1 MGVQKAAGRA
11 AKPLKGIKALGKPRP
26 IGETAYA
33 SLREAIVRG
42 DLHPGQRLV
51 ENTLSGQMKVSRIP
65 VREAMRKLEQD
76 GLVERL
82 EKGGFVVKDL
92 SAEEIEE
99 TFGIRAVLESYAAG
113 LAAARMDRATVA
125 RLGAALAAYKEAM
138 RRGDTAKMIQC
149 NDNLD
154 EIIFTASGSRRLRA
168 LIGNFRDFI
177 SRYRKRL
184 LTCPENAVVSL
195 AEHEK
200 IVEAMEEGNVE
211 KVETLVR
218 KHLLRG
224 MRIVLKDL
232 SASGGS

>member
-1 MGVQKAAGRA
+1 MQKAAGRA
-11 AKPLKGIKALGKPRP
+11 VKPLKGIKALGKPRP
-26 IGETAYA
+26 VGETAYV

-42 DLHPGQRLV
+42 DLYPGQRLV

-99 TFGIRAVLESYAAG
+99 TFGIRAVLESYAAA
-113 LAAARMDRATVA
+113 LATAHMDGATVG
-125 RLGAALAAYKEAM
+125 RLEASLAAYKEAM

-149 NDNLD
+149 NDMLD
-154 EIIFTASGSRRLRA
+154 DIIFTASGSKKLCA

-177 SRYRKRL
+177 SRYRRRL
-184 LTCPENAVVSL
+184 LTCPDNAVASL

-200 IVEAMEEGNVE
+200 ILEAMSERNAE
-211 KVETLVR
+211 KVEALFR

-224 MRIVLKDL
+224 MEIVLKELHVSD
-232 SASGGS
+232 GN